1 MPYANPADR
10 RAFEKARSEKR
21 RAAGLCKT
29 CANEAQPGRTRCQDC
44 ADKRRKV

>member
-21 RAAGLCKT
+21 RAAGLC
-29 CANEAQPGRTRCQDC
+29 QDC